1 MPYEFEEPPM
11 RKRFWIGAGIALAV
25 ALPVAARAE
34 VVDIAW
40 DAAGR
45 FEKQL
50 TVAPGKFAEVCG
62 KLKPP
67 ADVQWQFSAN
77 VPLNFNIH
85 YHEGKAVKF
94 PAKQDGV
101 AEGSGKLGVE
111 IRQDYC
117 WMWTNKSA
125 SAATLHIK
133 LRRP

>member
-1 MPYEFEEPPM
+1 M
-11 RKRFWIGAGIALAV
+11 RLHFWIGAVIGLAV
-25 ALPVAARAE
+25 ALPAAARAE
-34 VVDIAW
+34 VIDITW

-45 FEKQL
+45 FERQL

-62 KLKPP
+62 KLNPP
-67 ADVQWQFSAN
+67 VDVQWQFTAN

-117 WMWTNKSA
+117 WMWTNKSGGEVKM
-125 SAATLHIK
+125 SFSLQK
-133 LRRP
+133 R

>member
-1 MPYEFEEPPM
+1 MPYEFEELPM

-62 KLKPP
+62 KLNPP
-67 ADVQWQFSAN
+67 ADVQWQFSVN

-111 IRQDYC
+111 IQQDYC

-125 SAATLHIK
+125 SAARLQIK
-133 LRRP
+133 LQRP

>member
-1 MPYEFEEPPM
+1 M
-11 RKRFWIGAGIALAV
+11 RLHFWIGAMIGLAV
-25 ALPVAARAE
+25 ALPAAARAE
-34 VVDIAW
+34 VIDITW

-45 FEKQL
+45 FERQL
-50 TVAPGKFAEVCG
+50 AVAPGQFAEICG
-62 KLKPP
+62 KLNPP
-67 ADVQWQFSAN
+67 DDLQWQFSAN

-101 AEGSGKLGVE
+101 AKGSGKLGVE

>member
-1 MPYEFEEPPM
+1 M
-11 RKRFWIGAGIALAV
+11 RLHFWIGAVIALAV

-34 VVDIAW
+34 VVDITW
-40 DAAGR
+40 DAVGR
-45 FEKQL
+45 FERQL
-50 TVAPGKFAEVCG
+50 TVAPGKLAEVCG
-62 KLKPP
+62 KLNPP

-111 IRQDYC
+111 IQQDYC

-133 LRRP
+133 LQRP

>member
-1 MPYEFEEPPM
+1 M
-11 RKRFWIGAGIALAV
+11 RRHFWIGAPIALAV

-34 VVDIAW
+34 VIDITW

-45 FEKQL
+45 FERQL

-62 KLKPP
+62 KLNPP
-67 ADVQWQFSAN
+67 VDVQWQFTAN

-101 AEGSGKLGVE
+101 AEGSGKLGVG
-111 IRQDYC
+111 IQQDYC
-117 WMWTNKSA
+117 WMWTNKGSA
-125 SAATLHIK
+125 PVSLTVDLA
-133 LRRP
+133 R